1 MPQLIVQNDPY
12 VNANASALNDLAGS
26 FGGGGIEAQAKAQAL
41 AAQMRHANAQQQH
54 LAQQMRLEQQKFDT
68 ETAATTRATKQSQ
81 DAQDAAGR
89 YFGYST
95 PAPVNGTPEDM
106 EKYYREQNYRDQSA
120 RAAIRAG
127 KGTEDIAKGMTDFE
141 TNFKFAHPP
150 QGGAGSQMQM
160 PPDIAGNPEAAKKFA
175 QEKAKQVADQQ
186 QADEQSKIMAAKY
199 LPEMLRARQHYS
211 DASGYIGAIE
221 GNSWT
226 QGAQNIAG
234 KLPLAGGLARGVEKR
249 ASLEKEMA
257 AFQGPQIAA
266 NNKGL
271 GPMTN
276 YEQQLARLP
285 FAKVDDVNAGVGL
298 SAFDGQ
304 LSHTLKTMGYSVP
317 PAHISMLL
325 DGVKSGDASV
335 LNEFAEAHGQEALQ
349 AVMGALR

>member
-12 VNANASALNDLAGS
+12 TNANASALSDFAGS
-26 FGGGGIEAQAKAQAL
+26 LGGGGIEAQAKAQAL

-68 ETAATTRATKQSQ
+68 ESAATARATKQSQ

-95 PAPVNGTPEDM
+95 PAPVNGTPQDM

-127 KGTEDIAKGMTDFE
+127 KGTEDIAKGMTDYE
-141 TNFKFAHPP
+141 TNFNAAHPR
-150 QGGAGSQMQM
+150 GGAQPMNM

-186 QADEQSKIMAAKY
+186 QNDEQSKIMAAKY

-211 DASGYIGAIE
+211 DASGYIGSIE

-226 QGAQNIAG
+226 QGAQNLVG
-234 KLPLAGGLARGVEKR
+234 KLPGAGGLARGVEKR

-298 SAFDGQ
+298 NAFDGQ

-335 LNEFAEAHGQEALQ
+335 LNEFAEAHGQEALH
-349 AVMGALR
+349 AVMGALQ